1 MKTSSDNAAENLFQ
15 TFLLINAIYS
25 QAKERTI
32 LSDTYSH
39 YVLTGFTAY
48 LVFCKHNCYKKKR
61 KKRKRK
67 REIKA
72 YNNKN
77 KELSSGFE
85 TYEMSKRPSPEQE

>member
-48 LVFCKHNCYKKKR
+48 LVFCKHNCYKKK
-61 KKRKRK
+61 KK
-67 REIKA
+67 E
-72 YNNKN
+72 NV
-77 KELSSGFE
+77 KEK
-85 TYEMSKRPSPEQE
+85 SKLTITRTRSLAVDLKHMK

>member
-48 LVFCKHNCYKKKR
+48 LVFCKHNCYKKK
-61 KKRKRK
+61 KK
-67 REIKA
+67 
-72 YNNKN
+72 
-77 KELSSGFE
+77 KENVKE
-85 TYEMSKRPSPEQE
+85 KSKLTITRTRSLAVDLKHMK